1 MADGFA
7 AYERLMTELLFGT
20 GITHSILIIS
30 FCIGAGLLLG
40 RLRVRGVS
48 FGTTWILFSGLA
60 LSHFGL
66 VCDPAI
72 VSFVKDFGLVLFVFS
87 IGLSV
92 GPSFFRSFKKGALSL
107 NILAAVMAALSVAV
121 TALLHVLTGESLAV
135 LTGVM
140 SGAVTNTPGLG
151 AAQAAAGAQKAKDM
165 AASYAVAYPFGVIGT
180 ILALVISRSLFK
192 VDIKAEAHTLDS
204 GSEGEKARRVHCR
217 VENPA
222 LFGKTL
228 DEVAGIASFPFIVSR
243 VMDKE
248 GNVSIAHGNTVITE
262 GCRVL
267 AVSSE
272 KDAMAVKVLFGEEIP
287 MHLSD
292 WERADTGNVVRQVI
306 VTKPSFT
313 GKRLDEIDADGFLG
327 VTVTRV
333 MRSGQDMVAAPS
345 MRLQVGDALR
355 IVGTKECCQRAALL
369 LGNKQESLIHP
380 NLVPIFFGIAL
391 GVALGS
397 VPIKV
402 PFVPQGIKLGIAGGP
417 LIVAI
422 LLGYF
427 GPRYHITT
435 YTTMSAN
442 LMIREMGISLFMAA
456 VGLSSGQSFVAA
468 ILAGGWRWAFYGAAI
483 TVIPIAAVITAARVL
498 FKINFLQISGLVAG
512 GMTSPPVL
520 SFAGEAYNATHVQ
533 ISYAAV
539 YPLTMF
545 LRVLAAQVLVL
556 SGM

>member
-1 MADGFA
+1 MEGVSKE
-7 AYERLMTELLFGT
+7 YGETLTELLFGT

-30 FCIGAGLLLG
+30 FCIGTGLLLG

-48 FGTTWILFSGLA
+48 FGTTWILFSGIA

-66 VCDPAI
+66 VCDPLIA
-72 VSFVKDFGLVLFVFS
+72 SFVKDFGLVLFVFS

-92 GPSFFRSFKKGALSL
+92 GPSFFRSFKEGALPL
-107 NILAAVMAALSVAV
+107 NLLAAAMVALSVAV
-121 TALLHVLTGESLAV
+121 TALLHCLTGESLDV

-151 AAQAAAGAQKAKDM
+151 AAQAAVSSDVSKVM
-165 AASYAVAYPFGVIGT
+165 ASSYAVSYPFGVIGT
-180 ILALVISRSLFK
+180 ILALLISRALFK
-192 VDIKAEAHTLDS
+192 VDTEAEAHALER
-204 GSEGEKARRVHCR
+204 GGEGKKARRVHCR

-228 DEVAGIASFPFIVSR
+228 DEVFGAASFPFIVSR
-243 VMDKE
+243 VMDTS
-248 GNVSIAHGNTVITE
+248 GNVAIAHGDTVIDE
-262 GCRVL
+262 GYKVL
-267 AVSSE
+267 VVAAEEYALS
-272 KDAMAVKVLFGEEIP
+272 VKVLFGEEIP
-287 MHLSD
+287 MHHAD
-292 WERADTGNVVRQVI
+292 WEAADSENVVRQVI
-306 VTKPSFT
+306 VTKHSFT
-313 GKRLDEIDADGFLG
+313 GRRLDEVDFDAFG

-333 MRSGQDMVAAPS
+333 MRAGQDMVAIPS

-355 IVGTKECCQRAALL
+355 IVGSAECCSKVSLL
-369 LGNKQESLIHP
+369 LGNKQESLLRP
-380 NLVPIFFGIAL
+380 NLVPIFLCIAL
-391 GVALGS
+391 GVALGT
-397 VPIKV
+397 VPIRI
-402 PFVPQGIKLGIAGGP
+402 PFLPQSIRLGIAGGP
-417 LIVAI
+417 LIVSI

-456 VGLSSGQSFVAA
+456 VGLSSGQSFATA

-483 TVIPIAAVITAARVL
+483 TVLPLAVIIIAARAL
-498 FKINFLQISGLVAG
+498 FKINFLQICGLVAG

-520 SFAGEAYNATHVQ
+520 SFASEAYDATHVQ

-539 YPLTMF
+539 YPLAMF

-556 SGM
+556 